1 VPHLLV
7 VLVFPDRTF
16 ANTRYKL
23 LARVGG
29 AQTISCSLIR
39 HVQTRSRAAAWC
51 RGQEIV
57 NIAAIAVVDA
67 LFHGYVREIDA
78 LQKKVLIVD
87 DFPSEVRLVRT

>member
-1 VPHLLV
+1 
-7 VLVFPDRTF
+7 VFAKVRSGKTSTT
-16 ANTRYKL
+16 NKWGTRRYQ
-23 LARVGG
+23 GMN
-29 AQTISCSLIR
+29 
-39 HVQTRSRAAAWC
+39 RAAAWC